1 MYKELLPLA
10 QNNWNK
16 IGIKVAN
23 KIFLKMPYNRLFPN
37 NQLISIII
45 CTKSKNCDKHINVI
59 VFIFDF
65 IELCLWR
72 FIMTVEIVVFCV
84 CCPVLIKFKKKF
96 NEKFP
101 TFFIFKRKN
110 NIHTQ
115 IYIDNTLVS
124 TQLVYCGC
132 CTGGCS

>member
-37 NQLISIII
+37 NQIISIIM

-84 CCPVLIKFKKKF
+84 CCPRLIKKKIK
-96 NEKFP
+96 
-101 TFFIFKRKN
+101 
-110 NIHTQ
+110 
-115 IYIDNTLVS
+115 
-124 TQLVYCGC
+124 
-132 CTGGCS
+132 